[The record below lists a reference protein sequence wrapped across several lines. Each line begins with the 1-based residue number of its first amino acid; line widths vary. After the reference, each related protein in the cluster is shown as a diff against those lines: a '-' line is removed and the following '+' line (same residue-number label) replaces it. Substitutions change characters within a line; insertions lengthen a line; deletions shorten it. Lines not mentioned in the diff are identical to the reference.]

1 MSNDT
6 LATMVRQFRELRDRK
21 DELKSLV
28 TDNNKALKN
37 LAEQILPEYMEENEI
52 DKITI
57 EGAGTVF
64 VKQEL
69 YASVLAGDREA
80 LYEWLRD
87 TGNEDLVKDWVFPAT
102 LTAFCKD
109 QLEYGKPVPEMVKAT
124 KIPTAILRRN

>member
-1 MSNDT
+1 MSSDT
-6 LATMVRQFRELRDRK
+6 LATMIRRFRELRDDK
-21 DELKSLV
+21 DDLKVLV
-28 TDNNKALKN
+28 TGNNKALKE
-37 LAEQILPEYMEENEI
+37 LAEQILPEYMEENDI

-64 VKQEL
+64 IKQEL
-69 YASVLAGDREA
+69 YASVLADDREK

-87 TGNEDLVKDWVFPAT
+87 NGHEDLIKDWVFPAT